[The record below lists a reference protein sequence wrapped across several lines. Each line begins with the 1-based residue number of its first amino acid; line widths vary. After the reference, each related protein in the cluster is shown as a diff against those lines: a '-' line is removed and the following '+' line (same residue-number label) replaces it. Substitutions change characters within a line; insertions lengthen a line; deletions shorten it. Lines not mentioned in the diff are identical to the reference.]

1 MSVTISIVNNV
12 QHCERKHLVEK
23 HVHECTCVC
32 DQQADPK
39 CWICKGT
46 GEWEESIYPFEINLA
61 NRNFI
66 VLWKAIGLKI
76 DCSDFSGQLDGR
88 VLRRAIKTID
98 VEAVVRKPEIDD
110 NFMDFGI
117 SRSQVDNYIEQ
128 LTRIALEAERRE
140 SNVCWG

>member
-32 DQQADPK
+32 EGQSEPN

-46 GEWEESIYPFEINLA
+46 GEWEESVYPFEINLA
-61 NRNFI
+61 NRNFVI
-66 VLWKAIGLKI
+66 LWQAIGMKFDANDLY
-76 DCSDFSGQLDGR
+76 GMVDGR
-88 VLRRAIKTID
+88 VLKRAIRSID
-98 VEAVVRKPEIDD
+98 VQSVVREPVQQE
-110 NFMDFGI
+110 NYLVFGI
-117 SRSQVDNYIEQ
+117 SPAQVDNYIEQ
-128 LTRIALEAERRE
+128 LTKIALEAERRE